1 MKNKFAFL
9 GIFLLVSTMML
20 GSLPNDAEARTEY
33 DTILRIATQAHNE
46 IKIQLDRS
54 DRVPEE
60 VQRLFKEGTLEL
72 DELKEAIRAEK
83 PEAVKRHFLSAMDIF
98 KKISH
103 LISDRA
109 MAESAM
115 VDRTTDR
122 PDLKS
127 ALERTEKYFINLKN
141 IAKTHGT
148 DVDFSQLNDLFN
160 LAKQQIREG
169 SYDDAQKSINQI
181 HRLIVDINSKLREA
195 AQQKS
200 TDRAKEF
207 AQRYLDRLDNII
219 AEAEELGYPS
229 NIIDKLKDAKTRL
242 SESSDPR
249 QIISEIKSIL
259 SIKEQFDLS
268 KFERIISRVDQIEEK
283 IDALSVKDGI
293 NLDDVEDARALILE
307 LRSKVD
313 NKNYDDAHSLLRTL
327 MSVLKSLENSVN

>member
-9 GIFLLVSTMML
+9 GVFLLVSTMML

-46 IKIQLDRS
+46 IKIQLDRTDRIS
-54 DRVPEE
+54 DE
-60 VQRLFKEGTLEL
+60 VKLLFKEGSQEL
-72 DELKEAIRAEK
+72 DALKQAIRAEK
-83 PEAVKRHFLSAMDIF
+83 PEAAKRHFLTAMDIF
-98 KKISH
+98 KKISYM
-103 LISDRA
+103 ISDRPT
-109 MAESAM
+109 AESAN
-115 VDRTTDR
+115 VDRVADR

-141 IAKTHGT
+141 IARTHGA
-148 DVDFSQLNDLFN
+148 DVDFSQLHDLFS

-200 TDRAKEF
+200 TDRAKAF
-207 AQRYLDRLDNII
+207 AQKYLDRLDSII

-229 NIIDKLKDAKTRL
+229 DIIDKLKDAKTRL

-259 SIKEQFDLS
+259 SIKQQFDLS
-268 KFERIISRVDQIEEK
+268 KFERIISRADQIEEK
-283 IDALSVKDGI
+283 IDELSSKDGV
-293 NLDDVEDARALILE
+293 NLDDVDNARELIVE
-307 LRSKVD
+307 LRSKID
-313 NKNYDDAHSLLRTL
+313 NRNYDEAHSLLRTL
-327 MSVLKSLENSVN
+327 MDALKSLENSIG